1 MGVLVNILGIF
12 RLIGIFHSRAGTYP
26 TLDPSWYGCVPIV
39 LAAVEVNLAT
49 ICASLPVFWPTLQKN
64 LGQIFI
70 TKEVEI
76 TSEIRR
82 FSTLED
88 GDPAAAELGDF
99 SPRRPSK
106 ALGSNPNARW
116 YTDTLSLARST
127 KTEVESRGLA
137 TKASEKSL
145 FSEGLKRIQ
154 EDRESK
160 DHLVSSPSRSRLR
173 TE

>member
-1 MGVLVNILGIF
+1 VNILGIF
-12 RLIGIFHSRAGTYP
+12 RLIGISHSRAGTYP

-64 LGQIFI
+64 LNQIFI

-88 GDPAAAELGDF
+88 GDPAAAELLDF
-99 SPRRPSK
+99 SPRRPRRV
-106 ALGSNPNARW
+106 LGASNPNARW
-116 YTDTLSLARST
+116 YTDTLSLARSA

-145 FSEGLKRIQ
+145 FSEGLKRTK
-154 EDRESK
+154 EEHDSK
-160 DHLVSSPSRSRLR
+160 NYLVSSPSRSRLR
-173 TE
+173 P